1 MIGAFADFALLSAE
15 DGGLRT
21 AMQTPCR
28 SLLLR
33 LDGGGEIG
41 EVVLGV
47 LISRDSGDSLT
58 PGEAVTRARFD
69 FWDDVAAVYV
79 TPGQAFELCYPI
91 RAVARGT
98 ITSLFPVGPV

>member
-1 MIGAFADFALLSAE
+1 
-15 DGGLRT
+15 
-21 AMQTPCR
+21 MQTPRR

-47 LISRDSGDSLT
+47 LISRDSDDSLT
-58 PGEAVTRARFD
+58 PGESVTRARFD

-79 TPGQAFELCYPI
+79 APGQAFELCYPI
-91 RAVARGT
+91 RTVARGT
-98 ITSLFPVGPV
+98 ITSLFPWA